1 MSADLDAGA
10 VDAAWLTQRL
20 RGAGV
25 IRDGRVTDV
34 ESKAVGV
41 GMLGDSIRFAVTY
54 DRDEG
59 APASFVGK
67 FASAD
72 PVSRKTGFEFGLYG
86 REVGFYRHVAS
97 TVDIR
102 VPHCF
107 SAELD
112 ETDGSFALLL
122 EDLTPARPGN
132 QLTGCDLTDAERAM
146 EQAAALHGPRWNDA
160 TLREHAFLDTSG
172 ARDFVIQVFPD
183 CIAEFHRRYDGML
196 EPEYMSICDRYAAV
210 VSKATAHEPTAFT
223 LTHGDFR
230 LDNMLFDA
238 NGGRDPLAVLD
249 WQSPA
254 IGIGAVDVAYFLGLA
269 LSIEDRRTHERHLLD
284 YYLERLRGYGV
295 RDYSYD
301 DLYRD
306 YRLTLLSGV
315 STAIFA
321 SASTKRTERGDQMF
335 LAMARGGCA
344 QAIDTEALD
353 MLERMD

>member
-1 MSADLDAGA
+1 MAADLEAQS
-10 VDAAWLTQRL
+10 VDAAWLTKRL
-20 RGAGV
+20 RDAGV
-25 IRDGRVTDV
+25 LRDAKVTDV
-34 ESKAVGV
+34 EATPVGV
-41 GMLGDSIRFAVTY
+41 GMLGDSIRYVVRY

-59 APASFVGK
+59 APGSFVGK

-72 PVSRKTGFEFGLYG
+72 PTSRQTGGGFGLYE
-86 REVGFYRHVAS
+86 REVGFYRHLADTVA
-97 TVDIR
+97 IR
-102 VPHCF
+102 SPRCV
-107 SAELD
+107 SAEYD
-112 ETDGSFALLL
+112 PADATFALLL

-132 QLTGCDLTDAERAM
+132 QLAGCDIPDAERAM

-160 TLREHAFLDTSG
+160 SLRDHAFLNMTG

-183 CIAEFHRRYDGML
+183 CLAEFHRRYDGVL
-196 EPEYMSICDRYAAV
+196 EPEYMAVCDRYGELVANAH
-210 VSKATAHEPTAFT
+210 SHEPTSFT

-238 NGGRDPLAVLD
+238 RGGEVPLAVLD

-254 IGIGAVDVAYFLGLA
+254 IGLGAVDVAYFLGMA
-269 LSIEDRRTHERHLLD
+269 LSIENRRSHEKHLLD

-295 RDYSYD
+295 RDYGYD

-321 SASTKRTERGDQMF
+321 SASTKRTERGDAMF

-344 QAIDTEALD
+344 QAIDCDALA
-353 MLERMD
+353 LIA

>member
-1 MSADLDAGA
+1 MSAELEAGA
-10 VDAAWLTQRL
+10 VDADWLTRRL
-20 RGAGV
+20 RAAGA
-25 IRDGRVTDV
+25 IREGRVIEV
-34 ESKAVGV
+34 ERRAVGV

-67 FASAD
+67 FASDD

-86 REVGFYRHVAS
+86 REVGFYRHVAP
-97 TVDIR
+97 TVAIR
-102 VPHCF
+102 TPHCW

-112 ETDGSFALLL
+112 ESDGTFALLL

-132 QLTGCDLTDAERAM
+132 QLTGCDLADAEAAM

-160 TLREHAFLDTSG
+160 TLRDHAFLDTSG
-172 ARDFVIQVFPD
+172 TRAFVVKVFPD
-183 CIAEFHRRYDGML
+183 CLAEFHRRYDGML
-196 EPEYMSICDRYAAV
+196 EPEYMAICDRYAAV
-210 VSKATAHEPTAFT
+210 VDKAFGHVPTAFT

-238 NGGRDPLAVLD
+238 NGGRDRLAVLD

-269 LSIEDRRTHERHLLD
+269 LSVEDRRQHERHLLE
-284 YYLERLRGYGV
+284 YYLEQLRGFGV
-295 RDYSYD
+295 RDYGHD

-315 STAIFA
+315 STAVFA

-335 LAMARGGCA
+335 LAMARGGCQ
-344 QAIDTEALD
+344 QAIDTDALA
-353 MLERMD
+353 LIE